1 MTVDVLD
8 ASTGELLP
16 FQVGAQLAPD
26 QVRARSQWV
35 REVTKAA
42 LIEGV
47 DYGKIPG
54 TGDKPTLLKPGAEM
68 LLFAAGLGFG
78 MTKVEDADSRG
89 HHGVTYTCTVRRGD
103 FVVAECDGYAGYDES
118 RFYVSAE
125 DNEARE
131 RHWAEKDRR
140 PLNPLKCVEYRA
152 PWNTL
157 VKMAQ
162 KRALV
167 GATLNA
173 CAASGLF
180 IADLDDVAGVDSP
193 GATAGGDASDG
204 SVTAQPGAVAGARR
218 RLAHTQTR
226 LRPRRQPSP
235 RPKSRPSAWPSP
247 GRPNSKRRLRALGAD
262 QQAGFKSWR
271 ASRKLEWPPTT
282 PDELALM
289 VAECGVIEA
298 RAAEDT
304 DAYGR

>member
-180 IADLDDVAGVDSP
+180 IADLDDVAGVDFP
-193 GATAGGDASDG
+193 GATVGGDASDG
-204 SVTAQPGAVAGARR
+204 SVTAQPRRGRGRKAAAGSHSDPPAPATPTEPAAEVPPERVAIAGTAE
-218 RLAHTQTR
+218 LE
-226 LRPRRQPSP
+226 
-235 RPKSRPSAWPSP
+235 
-247 GRPNSKRRLRALGAD
+247 RRLRALGAD

-271 ASRKLEWPPTT
+271 ASRELEWPPTT